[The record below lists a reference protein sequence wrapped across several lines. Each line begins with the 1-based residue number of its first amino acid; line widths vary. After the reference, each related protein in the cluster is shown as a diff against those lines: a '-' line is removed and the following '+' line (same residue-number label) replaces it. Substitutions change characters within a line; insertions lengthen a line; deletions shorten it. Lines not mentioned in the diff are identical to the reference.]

1 MTAARIPSRFRSL
14 RWRLTGLYVGLLSV
28 LLLLLGVAQY
38 FAAREVLFRSNA
50 DVLISEYTAVAQAF
64 RKQVATRPAGTLTPI
79 RALLLSQQFA
89 SELRSRRISAAIFD
103 LNGGLVAAAPAT
115 LAQTGTPPTLRTQDY
130 LEAIRQKPQP
140 YYLGSTLDGST
151 PYLLVLNVIRNGTRP
166 IGVAQLAIPTDDVDR
181 TLRLDREVA
190 LAGSV
195 MVLLLA
201 VLLSP
206 LIVRR
211 ALEPLEL
218 MSSSAGALAAGD
230 YQQRVP
236 VPSSTD
242 EIGTLA
248 LAFNK
253 MAAGVEQAFELR
265 RRSEERMRQFVGDA
279 SHELR
284 TPLTSIAGY
293 IDVLSRRPAVDHDL
307 LQSSLTAMRV
317 ESLRMTR
324 LVNDLL
330 TLTRF
335 ESQPAANRRAIAVD
349 QWLNE
354 TLDEL
359 NLGAHGI
366 TTSRAIEPG
375 LRVEADPEA
384 LKQVVANLAQNAVK
398 YAPGA
403 AQRWTAIR
411 ESGMAVIRVEDA
423 GPGIPPEDLPHVFE
437 RFYRGGKARERDN
450 GGSGL
455 GLAIARSIVEAH
467 GGRIEASTASGGG
480 AVFTVRLPL
489 AQGA

>member
-1 MTAARIPSRFRSL
+1 MTSRRIPSRFRSL
-14 RWRLTGLYVGLLSV
+14 RWRLTGLYVGLLLV

-38 FAAREVLFRSNA
+38 LAAREVLLRSNA

-64 RKQVATRPAGTLTPI
+64 RRQVATRPGVTPI

-89 SELRSRRISAAIFD
+89 TELRSRRVSAAIFD

-115 LAQTGTPPTLRTQDY
+115 LTPAGTPPTLRTQDY
-130 LEAIRQKPQP
+130 LQAIRQKPQP
-140 YYLGSTLDGST
+140 YYLGSTLDGSP
-151 PYLLVLNVIRNGTRP
+151 PYLVVLNVIRNGTRP
-166 IGVAQLAIPTDDVDR
+166 VGVAQLAIPTDDIDR
-181 TLRLDREVA
+181 TLRLDRAVV

-195 MVLLLA
+195 IALLLA
-201 VLLSP
+201 IALSP
-206 LIVRR
+206 LIVGR
-211 ALEPLEL
+211 ALQPLEH

-230 YQQRVP
+230 YKQRVP
-236 VPSSTD
+236 VPNSAD

-253 MAAGVEQAFELR
+253 MAAGIEQAFELR

-307 LQSSLTAMRV
+307 LQSSLTAMRM

-330 TLTRF
+330 ALTRF
-335 ESQPAANRRAIAVD
+335 ESQPAANRRPVTVD
-349 QWLNE
+349 RWLNE
-354 TLDEL
+354 ALDEL
-359 NLGAHGI
+359 NLKAHGV
-366 TTSRAIEPG
+366 TTSRAFEAG
-375 LRVEADPEA
+375 LRVEVDPEA
-384 LKQVVANLAQNAVK
+384 LKQVVANLALNAVK
-398 YAPGA
+398 YAPAA
-403 AQRWTAIR
+403 AQRWSAIR

-423 GPGIPPEDLPHVFE
+423 GPGIAREDLPHVFE
-437 RFYRGGKARERDN
+437 RFYRGTKARERDA

-467 GGRIEASTASGGG
+467 GGRIEASTAPGGG
-480 AVFTVRLPL
+480 AAFTVRLPL